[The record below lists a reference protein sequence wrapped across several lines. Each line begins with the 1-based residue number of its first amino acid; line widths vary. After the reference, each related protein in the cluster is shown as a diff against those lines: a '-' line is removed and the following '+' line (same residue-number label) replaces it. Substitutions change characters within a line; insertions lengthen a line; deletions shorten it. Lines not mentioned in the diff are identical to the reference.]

1 MGYYDMDDYIE
12 EPRYPE
18 VDEMLDN
25 VREKIKEQLSKD
37 VTDEVIYSSDI
48 YKDCQATIKK
58 LREDACR
65 KDTNL
70 ANLEQL
76 LRDKNSQLTR
86 MKKAGSYAE
95 YAVGDE
101 CWFVKANSRYEI
113 TCPFCKGAG
122 KVKVQIA
129 EGTIPAEFVGETEL
143 LCPKCKGETYYWT
156 NQPNRKVKNEEFV
169 SYLPCKG
176 RISRV
181 LIDLY
186 EEEGKDSIKY
196 FATSDRG
203 GMCWGAM
210 CENRV
215 FHSKE
220 EAEELALIMSQN
232 SYNEAAFKTGNEQA
246 KDYDE
251 YVEMRKNST
260 CTRNL

>member
-1 MGYYDMDDYIE
+1 MGYYDIDDYIE

-18 VDEMLDN
+18 VDEMLDSL
-25 VREKIKEQLSKD
+25 REKIKEQLSKD

-48 YKDCQATIKK
+48 YKECQATIKK

-70 ANLEQL
+70 ANLEQSV
-76 LRDKNSQLTR
+76 RDKNSQLTR

-101 CWFVKANSRYEI
+101 CWFVKANSRYEL

-143 LCPKCKGETYYWT
+143 RCPKCKGETYYWT
-156 NQPNRKVKNEEFV
+156 SQPDRKVKIEEFV

-176 RISRV
+176 HISRV
-181 LIDLY
+181 LIDLHD
-186 EEEGKDSIKY
+186 EKGEDSIEY
-196 FATSDRG
+196 FAKSD
-203 GMCWGAM
+203 WGAM
-210 CENRV
+210 CKGRV

-220 EAEELALIMSQN
+220 EAEEMAKLMSKN

-251 YVEMRKNST
+251 YVQMRKTTT

>member
-1 MGYYDMDDYIE
+1 MGYYDIDDYIE

-18 VDEMLDN
+18 VDEMLDS

-48 YKDCQATIKK
+48 YKECQEIIKK
-58 LREDACR
+58 LREDIR
-65 KDTNL
+65 QKDTNL
-70 ANLEQL
+70 DL
-76 LRDKNSQLTR
+76 LDKLVRDKNYQLNMMR
-86 MKKAGSYAE
+86 KAGSYAE

-101 CWFVKANSRYEI
+101 CWVVRANSRYEI
-113 TCPFCKGAG
+113 TCPFCKGKG

-129 EGTIPAEFVGETEL
+129 EGTIPSEFVGETEL

-156 NQPNRKVKNEEFV
+156 NQPNRKVKNEEYI

-186 EEEGKDSIKY
+186 EEEGKSSIKY
-196 FATSDRG
+196 FAKSEWLGYINED
-203 GMCWGAM
+203 
-210 CENRV
+210 RV
-215 FHSKE
+215 FRSKE
-220 EAEELALIMSQN
+220 EAEEMAKLMSKN

-251 YVEMRKNST
+251 YVEMRKTSN

>member
-1 MGYYDMDDYIE
+1 MGYYDIDNYIE

-18 VDEMLDN
+18 IDELLDG

-58 LREDACR
+58 LREDICQ
-65 KDTNL
+65 KDR
-70 ANLEQL
+70 NLEMLNQL
-76 LRDKNSQLTR
+76 VKDKNDRLNTL
-86 MKKAGSYAE
+86 KKAGTYAE
-95 YAVGDE
+95 YAIGDE
-101 CWFVKANSRYEI
+101 CWFVKANSSYEI
-113 TCPFCKGAG
+113 TCPFCKGEG

-129 EGTIPAEFVGETEL
+129 EGTIPSEFVGETEL
-143 LCPKCKGETYYWT
+143 RCPKCKGETYYWT
-156 NQPNRKVKNEEFV
+156 NKPDRKVSKEEFIN
-169 SYLPCKG
+169 YLPCKG

-196 FATSDRG
+196 FAKSAWG
-203 GMCWGAM
+203 GIN
-210 CENRV
+210 EERV

-220 EAEELALIMSQN
+220 EAEEVAKLLSKN

-251 YVEMRKNST
+251 YVIMRTHST
-260 CTRNL
+260 CTRDL

>member
-18 VDEMLDN
+18 VDELLDGI
-25 VREKIKEQLSKD
+25 RDKIKETLSKD
-37 VTDEVIYSSDI
+37 VTDELIYSSDI
-48 YKDCQATIKK
+48 YKECQETIKK
-58 LREDACR
+58 LRSNLSQKENNVALLETVVEDMKSR
-65 KDTNL
+65 ID
-70 ANLEQL
+70 
-76 LRDKNSQLTR
+76 R
-86 MKKAGSYAE
+86 MKQAKTYAE
-95 YAVGDE
+95 YAVGEE
-101 CWFVKANSRYEI
+101 CWFVKANSRYEL
-113 TCPFCKGAG
+113 TCPFCKGVG

-129 EGTIPAEFVGETEL
+129 EGTIPSEFVGETEL
-143 LCPKCKGETYYWT
+143 QCPKCKGETYYWT
-156 NQPNRKVKNEEFV
+156 SQPDRKVMKAEYIN
-169 SYLPCKG
+169 YLPCKG
-176 RISRV
+176 HITRV

-196 FATSDRG
+196 FAKSDWLG
-203 GMCWGAM
+203 I
-210 CENRV
+210 CEGKV

-251 YVEMRKNST
+251 YVQMRQNST

>member
-18 VDEMLDN
+18 IDELLDG

-58 LREDACR
+58 LRADICQ
-65 KDTNL
+65 KDR
-70 ANLEQL
+70 NLEMLNQL
-76 LRDKNSQLTR
+76 VKDKNDRLNTL
-86 MKKAGSYAE
+86 KKAGTYAE
-95 YAVGDE
+95 YAIGDE
-101 CWFVKANSRYEI
+101 CWFVKANSRYEL

-122 KVKVQIA
+122 KVKVQIPK
-129 EGTIPAEFVGETEL
+129 GTLPSEFGSETEL
-143 LCPKCKGETYYWT
+143 KCPKCKGEAYYWT
-156 NQPNRKVKNEEFV
+156 SQPNRKVMKEEFI

-176 RISRV
+176 HITRV

-186 EEEGKDSIKY
+186 EEEGKNSIKY
-196 FATSDRG
+196 FANSDRG
-203 GMCWGAM
+203 GIN
-210 CENRV
+210 EERV

-220 EAEELALIMSQN
+220 EAEEVAKLLSKN

-251 YVEMRKNST
+251 YVIMRTHST
-260 CTRNL
+260 CTRDL

>member
-1 MGYYDMDDYIE
+1 MGYFDRDDYIE

-18 VDEMLDN
+18 IDELLDG
-25 VREKIKEQLSKD
+25 VRDKIKEQLSKD

-58 LREDACR
+58 LRTDICQ
-65 KDTNL
+65 KDK
-70 ANLEQL
+70 NLEMLNQL
-76 LRDKNSQLTR
+76 VKDKNDRLDT

-95 YAVGDE
+95 YAIGDE

-113 TCPFCKGAG
+113 TCPFCNGAG

-143 LCPKCKGETYYWT
+143 RCPKCKGETYYWT
-156 NQPNRKVKNEEFV
+156 NKPDRKVSKEEFIN
-169 SYLPCKG
+169 YLPCKG

-196 FATSDRG
+196 FAKSD
-203 GMCWGAM
+203 WGSI
-210 CENRV
+210 CEERV

-220 EAEELALIMSQN
+220 EAEEVAKLLSKN

-251 YVEMRKNST
+251 YVIMRTHST

>member
-1 MGYYDMDDYIE
+1 MGYYDIDDYIE

-18 VDEMLDN
+18 VDEMLDSL
-25 VREKIKEQLSKD
+25 REKIKEQLSKD

-48 YKDCQATIKK
+48 YKECQEIIKK
-58 LREDACR
+58 LREDIR
-65 KDTNL
+65 QKDTNL
-70 ANLEQL
+70 DL
-76 LRDKNSQLTR
+76 LDKLVRDKNSQLNR
-86 MKKAGSYAE
+86 MRKAGSYAE

-113 TCPFCKGAG
+113 NCPFCGGKG

-129 EGTIPAEFVGETEL
+129 EGTIPPEFVGETEL
-143 LCPKCKGETYYWT
+143 ICPKCKNEIYYWDDK
-156 NQPNRKVKNEEFV
+156 PNRKVRNEEFV

-181 LIDLY
+181 LINLD
-186 EEEGKDSIKY
+186 EEEGKSSIKY
-196 FATSDRG
+196 FAKSDSG
-203 GMCWGAM
+203 WGAFS
-210 CENRV
+210 EERV
-215 FHSKE
+215 FHTKE
-220 EAEELALIMSQN
+220 EAQEMAQLMSKN

-251 YVEMRKNST
+251 YVIMRTHST

>member
-1 MGYYDMDDYIE
+1 MGYYDIDDYIE

-18 VDEMLDN
+18 IDELLDG

-37 VTDEVIYSSDI
+37 VTDEVIYSSEI

-58 LREDACR
+58 LHADICQ
-65 KDTNL
+65 KDR
-70 ANLEQL
+70 NLEMLNQL
-76 LRDKNSQLTR
+76 VKDKNDRLNTL
-86 MKKAGSYAE
+86 KKAGSYAE

-101 CWFVKANSRYEI
+101 CWFVKANSRYEL

-143 LCPKCKGETYYWT
+143 RCPKCKGETYYWT
-156 NQPNRKVKNEEFV
+156 NKPDRKVSKEEFIN
-169 SYLPCKG
+169 YLPCKG

-196 FATSDRG
+196 FAKSDWG
-203 GMCWGAM
+203 GIN
-210 CENRV
+210 EERV

-220 EAEELALIMSQN
+220 EAEEVAKLLSKN

-251 YVEMRKNST
+251 YVIMRTHST
-260 CTRNL
+260 CTRDL

>member
-1 MGYYDMDDYIE
+1 MGYFDRDDYIE

-18 VDEMLDN
+18 VDEMLDSL
-25 VREKIKEQLSKD
+25 REKIKEQLSKD
-37 VTDEVIYSSDI
+37 VTNEVIYSSDI
-48 YKDCQATIKK
+48 YKECQEIIKK
-58 LREDACR
+58 LREDIR
-65 KDTNL
+65 QKDTNL
-70 ANLEQL
+70 DL
-76 LRDKNSQLTR
+76 LDKLVRDKNYQLNMMR
-86 MKKAGSYAE
+86 KAGSYAE

-143 LCPKCKGETYYWT
+143 RCPKCKGETYYWT
-156 NQPNRKVKNEEFV
+156 NQPNRKVKIEEFV
-169 SYLPCKG
+169 SYVPCKG

-186 EEEGKDSIKY
+186 EEEGKNSIKY
-196 FATSDRG
+196 FAKSD
-203 GMCWGAM
+203 WGAIS
-210 CENRV
+210 EERV
-215 FHSKE
+215 FRTKE
-220 EAEELALIMSQN
+220 EAEELAKIMSKN

-251 YVEMRKNST
+251 YVEMRKTTT

>member
-12 EPRYPE
+12 QPRYPE
-18 VDEMLDN
+18 VDEMLDSL
-25 VREKIKEQLSKD
+25 REKIKEQLSRD

-76 LRDKNSQLTR
+76 VRDKNSQLNR
-86 MKKAGSYAE
+86 MRKAGSYAE

-101 CWFVKANSRYEI
+101 CWFVKANSRYEL
-113 TCPFCKGAG
+113 TCPFCKGTG

-143 LCPKCKGETYYWT
+143 RCPKCKGEQYYWKD
-156 NQPNRKVKNEEFV
+156 QPNRKVKEQEFI

-176 RISRV
+176 RITRV

-196 FATSDRG
+196 FAKSDG
-203 GMCWGAM
+203 GVIS
-210 CENRV
+210 EERV
-215 FHSKE
+215 FRTKE
-220 EAEELALIMSQN
+220 EVEELAKLMSKN

-251 YVEMRKNST
+251 YIQMRKNTT

>member
-1 MGYYDMDDYIE
+1 MGYYDIDDYIE

-18 VDEMLDN
+18 VDEMLDSL
-25 VREKIKEQLSKD
+25 REKIKGQLSKD
-37 VTDEVIYSSDI
+37 VTDEVIYSSGI
-48 YKDCQATIKK
+48 YKECQATIKK

-65 KDTNL
+65 KDINL

-76 LRDKNSQLTR
+76 VTDKNSQLDR
-86 MKKAGSYAE
+86 MRKASSYAE

-101 CWFVKANSRYEI
+101 GWFVKANSRYEI

-122 KVKVQIA
+122 KVKVKIA

-143 LCPKCKGETYYWT
+143 RCPKCKGETYYRT
-156 NQPNRKVKNEEFV
+156 NQPNRKVRKEEFIN
-169 SYLPCKG
+169 YLPCKG

-186 EEEGKDSIKY
+186 EEEGKNNIKY
-196 FATSDRG
+196 FAKSD
-203 GMCWGAM
+203 WGDI
-210 CENRV
+210 CEERV
-215 FHSKE
+215 FRTKE
-220 EAEELALIMSQN
+220 EAQEMAQLMSKN
-232 SYNEAAFKTGNEQA
+232 SYNEAAFKTGNEKA

-251 YVEMRKNST
+251 YVEMRKTTT

>member
-18 VDEMLDN
+18 VDEMLDSL
-25 VREKIKEQLSKD
+25 REKIKEQLNRD
-37 VTDEVIYSSDI
+37 VTDEVIYCSDI
-48 YKDCQATIKK
+48 YKECQATIKK
-58 LREDACR
+58 LRENICL
-65 KDTNL
+65 KDRDL
-70 ANLEQL
+70 DL
-76 LRDKNSQLTR
+76 LNKLVKDKNDRLKTI
-86 MKKAGSYAE
+86 KKAGSYAE

-113 TCPFCKGAG
+113 TCPFCKGTG

-143 LCPKCKGETYYWT
+143 RCPKCKGETYYWT
-156 NQPNRKVKNEEFV
+156 NQPNRKVKIEEFV
-169 SYLPCKG
+169 SYVPCKG

-186 EEEGKDSIKY
+186 EEEGKNSIKY
-196 FATSDRG
+196 FAKSD
-203 GMCWGAM
+203 WGAI
-210 CENRV
+210 CEERV
-215 FHSKE
+215 FRTKE
-220 EAEELALIMSQN
+220 EAEERAKLMSKN

-251 YVEMRKNST
+251 YVEMRKTTT

>member
-1 MGYYDMDDYIE
+1 MEYYDIDDYIE

-18 VDEMLDN
+18 FDEMLDN
-25 VREKIKEQLSKD
+25 LREKIKEQLSKD
-37 VTDEVIYSSDI
+37 VTDEVIYSSAI
-48 YKDCQATIKK
+48 YKDCQETIRK
-58 LREDACR
+58 LREDTYR
-65 KDTNL
+65 KDTNI

-76 LRDKNSQLTR
+76 VRDKNSQLHR
-86 MKKAGSYAE
+86 MREAGSYAE

-101 CWFVKANSRYEI
+101 CWFVKAHSRYEL

-143 LCPKCKGETYYWT
+143 RCPKCKGETYYWT
-156 NQPNRKVKNEEFV
+156 QQPDRKVSKEEFTN
-169 SYLPCKG
+169 YIPCKG

-186 EEEGKDSIKY
+186 EEEGKDSITY
-196 FATSDRG
+196 FAEPVWG
-203 GMCWGAM
+203 GMC
-210 CENRV
+210 EESV

-220 EAEELALIMSQN
+220 EAEEVAKLMSKN
-232 SYNEAAFKTGNEQA
+232 SYNEAAFKTGNEEA

-251 YVEMRKNST
+251 YVQMRKSSV

>member
-1 MGYYDMDDYIE
+1 MGYYDVDDYIE

-18 VDEMLDN
+18 VEDLLDGL
-25 VREKIKEQLSKD
+25 RDKIKESLSKD
-37 VTDEVIYSSDI
+37 ITDEVIYSSDI

-58 LREDACR
+58 LREDAR
-65 KDTNL
+65 HMDTNIT
-70 ANLEQL
+70 NLEQL
-76 LRDKNSQLTR
+76 VRDKNSQLTK

-101 CWFVKANSRYEI
+101 CWFVKASSRYEI
-113 TCPFCKGAG
+113 TCPFCKGQG

-129 EGTIPAEFVGETEL
+129 EGTIPSEFIGETEL

-176 RISRV
+176 RITRV

-186 EEEGKDSIKY
+186 EEEGKNSIKY
-196 FATSDRG
+196 FAKSD
-203 GMCWGAM
+203 WGSIS
-210 CENRV
+210 EERV
-215 FHSKE
+215 FRSKE
-220 EAEELALIMSQN
+220 DAEEVAKLMSKN

-246 KDYDE
+246 QDYDE
-251 YVEMRKNST
+251 YVQMRKNT
-260 CTRNL
+260 ACTRNL

>member
-1 MGYYDMDDYIE
+1 MGYYDIDDYIE

-18 VDEMLDN
+18 VDEMLDSLK
-25 VREKIKEQLSKD
+25 EKIKEQLSKD

-48 YKDCQATIKK
+48 YKECQETIKK
-58 LREDACR
+58 LRS
-65 KDTNL
+65 NL
-70 ANLEQL
+70 SQKENNISLLETVVTDMKS
-76 LRDKNSQLTR
+76 RMDR
-86 MKKAGSYAE
+86 MKQAKTYAE

-101 CWFVKANSRYEI
+101 CWFVKANSRYEL

-129 EGTIPAEFVGETEL
+129 EGTVPSEFVGETEL
-143 LCPKCKGETYYWT
+143 RCPKCKGETYYWT
-156 NQPNRKVKNEEFV
+156 NQPNRKVKIEEFV

-176 RISRV
+176 RITRV

-196 FATSDRG
+196 FAKSDWG
-203 GMCWGAM
+203 GI
-210 CENRV
+210 CEERV
-215 FHSKE
+215 FRSKE
-220 EAEELALIMSQN
+220 EAEEMAKLMSKN
-232 SYNEAAFKTGNEQA
+232 SYNEAAFKTGNKQA

-251 YVEMRKNST
+251 YVQLRKNTT

>member
-1 MGYYDMDDYIE
+1 MGYYDIDDYIE

-18 VDEMLDN
+18 VDEMLDS

-48 YKDCQATIKK
+48 YKECQGIIKK
-58 LREDACR
+58 LREDIR
-65 KDTNL
+65 QKDTNL
-70 ANLEQL
+70 DL
-76 LRDKNSQLTR
+76 LDKLVRDKNYQLNT

-113 TCPFCKGAG
+113 TCPFCKGKG

-129 EGTIPAEFVGETEL
+129 EGTIPPEFVGETEL
-143 LCPKCKGETYYWT
+143 LCPKCKGEAYYWS
-156 NQPNRKVKNEEFV
+156 NQPNRKVKNEEFI

-176 RISRV
+176 RICRV

-186 EEEGKDSIKY
+186 EEEGKSSIKY
-196 FATSDRG
+196 FAKSGWG
-203 GMCWGAM
+203 GI
-210 CENRV
+210 CEERV
-215 FHSKE
+215 FRSKE
-220 EAEELALIMSQN
+220 EAEEIAKLMSTN

>member
-18 VDEMLDN
+18 IDDLLDGL
-25 VREKIKEQLSKD
+25 RDKIKESLSKD

-65 KDTNL
+65 MDTNIT
-70 ANLEQL
+70 NLEQL
-76 LRDKNSQLTR
+76 IRDKNSQLNR

-113 TCPFCKGAG
+113 TCPFCKGQG

-129 EGTIPAEFVGETEL
+129 EGTIPPEFVGETEL
-143 LCPKCKGETYYWT
+143 RCPKCKGEMYWRDSD
-156 NQPNRKVKNEEFV
+156 PNRKIAKKEFI

-176 RISRV
+176 RITRV
-181 LIDLY
+181 LINLS
-186 EEEGKDSIKY
+186 EEKGKDSINY
-196 FATSDRG
+196 FAKSD
-203 GMCWGAM
+203 WGSM
-210 CENRV
+210 NEGRV
-215 FHSKE
+215 FCSKE
-220 EAEELALIMSQN
+220 EAGEMAKLMSKN
-232 SYNEAAFKTGNEQA
+232 SYNEAAFKTGNEEA

-251 YVEMRKNST
+251 YVQMRKNSV
-260 CTRNL
+260 CIRNL

>member
-18 VDEMLDN
+18 IDELLDG

-58 LREDACR
+58 LRADICQ
-65 KDTNL
+65 KDR
-70 ANLEQL
+70 NLEMLNQL
-76 LRDKNSQLTR
+76 VKDKNARLNT

-95 YAVGDE
+95 YAIGDE
-101 CWFVKANSRYEI
+101 CWFVKANSSYEI
-113 TCPFCKGAG
+113 TCPFCKGEG

-129 EGTIPAEFVGETEL
+129 EGTIPSEFVGETEL
-143 LCPKCKGETYYWT
+143 RCPKCKGETYYWT
-156 NQPNRKVKNEEFV
+156 NQPNRKVSKEEFIN
-169 SYLPCKG
+169 YLPCKG
-176 RISRV
+176 RITRV

-186 EEEGKDSIKY
+186 EEEGKDNIKY
-196 FATSDRG
+196 FAKSDWG
-203 GMCWGAM
+203 GIN
-210 CENRV
+210 EERV

-220 EAEELALIMSQN
+220 EAEEVAKLLSKN

-246 KDYDE
+246 KDYNE
-251 YVEMRKNST
+251 YVIMRTHST
-260 CTRNL
+260 CTRDL

>member
-1 MGYYDMDDYIE
+1 MGYYDIDDYIE

-18 VDEMLDN
+18 VDEMLDS
-25 VREKIKEQLSKD
+25 VRDKIKEQLSRD
-37 VTDEVIYSSDI
+37 VTDEVICSSDI
-48 YKDCQATIKK
+48 YKECQETIKK
-58 LREDACR
+58 LREDIR
-65 KDTNL
+65 QKDTNL
-70 ANLEQL
+70 SLLDQL
-76 LRDKNSQLTR
+76 VRDKNSQLNKMR
-86 MKKAGSYAE
+86 KAGSYAE

-113 TCPFCKGAG
+113 TCPFCKGKG

-129 EGTIPAEFVGETEL
+129 EGTIPPEFVGETEL
-143 LCPKCKGETYYWT
+143 LCPKCKNETYYWS
-156 NQPNRKVKNEEFV
+156 NQPNRKVKNEEYI

-186 EEEGKDSIKY
+186 EEEGKSSIKY
-196 FATSDRG
+196 FAKSEWLGSINED
-203 GMCWGAM
+203 
-210 CENRV
+210 RV
-215 FHSKE
+215 FRSKE
-220 EAEELALIMSQN
+220 EAEEMAKLMSTN

>member
-12 EPRYPE
+12 EPRYSE
-18 VDEMLDN
+18 IDELLDG
-25 VREKIKEQLSKD
+25 VRDKIKEQLSKD

-58 LREDACR
+58 LQADICQ
-65 KDTNL
+65 KDR
-70 ANLEQL
+70 NLEMLNQL
-76 LRDKNSQLTR
+76 VQDKNDRLNTL
-86 MKKAGSYAE
+86 KKAGTYAE
-95 YAVGDE
+95 YAIGDE

-113 TCPFCKGAG
+113 TCPFCNGAG

-143 LCPKCKGETYYWT
+143 RCPKCKGETYYWT
-156 NQPNRKVKNEEFV
+156 NKPDRKVSKEEFIN
-169 SYLPCKG
+169 YLPCKG

-186 EEEGKDSIKY
+186 EEEGEDSIKY
-196 FATSDRG
+196 FAKSD
-203 GMCWGAM
+203 WGSI
-210 CENRV
+210 CEERV

-220 EAEELALIMSQN
+220 EAEEAAKLLSKN

-251 YVEMRKNST
+251 YVIMRTHST

>member
-1 MGYYDMDDYIE
+1 MGYYDIDNYIE

-18 VDEMLDN
+18 IDELLDG

-58 LREDACR
+58 LREDICQ
-65 KDTNL
+65 KDR
-70 ANLEQL
+70 NLEMLNQL
-76 LRDKNSQLTR
+76 VKDKNDRLNTL
-86 MKKAGSYAE
+86 KKAGTYAE
-95 YAVGDE
+95 YAIGDE
-101 CWFVKANSRYEI
+101 CWFVKANSSYEI
-113 TCPFCKGAG
+113 TCPFCKGEG

-129 EGTIPAEFVGETEL
+129 EGTIPSEFVGETEL
-143 LCPKCKGETYYWT
+143 RCPKCKGETYYWT
-156 NQPNRKVKNEEFV
+156 NKPDRKVSKEEFIN
-169 SYLPCKG
+169 YLPCKG

-196 FATSDRG
+196 FAKSDWG
-203 GMCWGAM
+203 GIN
-210 CENRV
+210 EERV

-220 EAEELALIMSQN
+220 EAEEVAKLLSKN

-251 YVEMRKNST
+251 YVIMRTHST
-260 CTRNL
+260 CTRDL

>member
-1 MGYYDMDDYIE
+1 MGYYDIDDYIE

-18 VDEMLDN
+18 VDELLDG

-58 LREDACR
+58 LRADICQ
-65 KDTNL
+65 KDR
-70 ANLEQL
+70 NLEVLNQL
-76 LRDKNSQLTR
+76 VKDKNDRLNTL
-86 MKKAGSYAE
+86 KKAGTYAE
-95 YAVGDE
+95 YAIGDE
-101 CWFVKANSRYEI
+101 CWFVKANSSYEI
-113 TCPFCKGAG
+113 TCPFCKGEG

-143 LCPKCKGETYYWT
+143 RCPKCKGETYYWT
-156 NQPNRKVKNEEFV
+156 NKPDRKVSKEEFIN
-169 SYLPCKG
+169 YLPCKG

-196 FATSDRG
+196 FAKSDWG
-203 GMCWGAM
+203 GIN
-210 CENRV
+210 EERV

-220 EAEELALIMSQN
+220 EAEEVAKLLSKN

-251 YVEMRKNST
+251 YVIMRTHST
-260 CTRNL
+260 CTQDL

>member
-1 MGYYDMDDYIE
+1 MGYYDIDDYIE

-18 VDEMLDN
+18 VDEMLDSLK
-25 VREKIKEQLSKD
+25 EKIKEQLSKD

-48 YKDCQATIKK
+48 YKECQETIKK
-58 LREDACR
+58 LRS
-65 KDTNL
+65 NL
-70 ANLEQL
+70 SQKENNISLLETVVTDMKS
-76 LRDKNSQLTR
+76 RIDR
-86 MKKAGSYAE
+86 MKQAKTYAE

-101 CWFVKANSRYEI
+101 CWFVKANSRYEL

-129 EGTIPAEFVGETEL
+129 EGTVPSEFVGETEL
-143 LCPKCKGETYYWT
+143 RCPKCKGETYYWT
-156 NQPNRKVKNEEFV
+156 NQPNRKVKIEGFV

-176 RISRV
+176 RITRV

-196 FATSDRG
+196 FAKSDWG
-203 GMCWGAM
+203 GI
-210 CENRV
+210 CEERV
-215 FHSKE
+215 FRSKE
-220 EAEELALIMSQN
+220 EAEEMAKLMSKN
-232 SYNEAAFKTGNEQA
+232 SYNEAAFKTGNKQA

-251 YVEMRKNST
+251 YVQLRKNTT

>member
-12 EPRYPE
+12 GPRYPE
-18 VDEMLDN
+18 IEELLDG
-25 VREKIKEQLSKD
+25 VRDKIKEQLSKD

-58 LREDACR
+58 LRADICQ
-65 KDTNL
+65 KDR
-70 ANLEQL
+70 NLEMLNQL
-76 LRDKNSQLTR
+76 VQDKNDRLNT

-95 YAVGDE
+95 YAIGDE

-113 TCPFCKGAG
+113 TCPFCNGAG

-129 EGTIPAEFVGETEL
+129 EGTIPSEFVGETEL
-143 LCPKCKGETYYWT
+143 RCPKCKGETYYWT
-156 NQPNRKVKNEEFV
+156 NQPDRKVMKEEFIN
-169 SYLPCKG
+169 YLPCKG

-196 FATSDRG
+196 FAKSN
-203 GMCWGAM
+203 WGDT
-210 CENRV
+210 CEERV
-215 FHSKE
+215 FRTKE
-220 EAEELALIMSQN
+220 EAEEVAKLLSKN

-246 KDYDE
+246 KDYNE
-251 YVEMRKNST
+251 YVIMRTHST
-260 CTRNL
+260 CT

>member
-1 MGYYDMDDYIE
+1 MGYYDIDDYIE

-18 VDEMLDN
+18 IDELLDG
-25 VREKIKEQLSKD
+25 VRDKIKEKLSKD

-58 LREDACR
+58 LRADICQ
-65 KDTNL
+65 KDR
-70 ANLEQL
+70 NLEMLNQL
-76 LRDKNSQLTR
+76 VKDKNDRLDT
-86 MKKAGSYAE
+86 MKKAGNYAE

-143 LCPKCKGETYYWT
+143 LCPKCKGETYYWAS
-156 NQPNRKVKNEEFV
+156 QPNRKVRKEEFV

-186 EEEGKDSIKY
+186 AEEGKDSIKY
-196 FATSDRG
+196 FSKSDWG
-203 GMCWGAM
+203 GI
-210 CENRV
+210 CEERV
-215 FHSKE
+215 FRTKE
-220 EAEELALIMSQN
+220 EAQEIAQLMSKN

-251 YVEMRKNST
+251 YVELRKTVT

>member
-37 VTDEVIYSSDI
+37 VTNEVIYSSDI

-101 CWFVKANSRYEI
+101 CWFVKADSRYEI

-143 LCPKCKGETYYWT
+143 RCPKCKGETYYWT
-156 NQPNRKVKNEEFV
+156 SQPDRKVMKAEYLK
-169 SYLPCKG
+169 YLPCKG
-176 RISRV
+176 HISRV
-181 LIDLY
+181 IIDLHD
-186 EEEGKDSIKY
+186 EKGKDSIDY
-196 FATSDRG
+196 FAKSDWVG
-203 GMCWGAM
+203 I
-210 CENRV
+210 CEKNV

-220 EAEELALIMSQN
+220 EAQELAQLMSKN

-251 YVEMRKNST
+251 YVEMRKTTT
-260 CTRNL
+260 CTRNP

>member
-18 VDEMLDN
+18 IDELLDG
-25 VREKIKEQLSKD
+25 VRDKIKEQLSKD

-58 LREDACR
+58 LQADICQ
-65 KDTNL
+65 KDR
-70 ANLEQL
+70 NLEMLNQL
-76 LRDKNSQLTR
+76 VKDKNDRLNTL
-86 MKKAGSYAE
+86 KKAGSYAE
-95 YAVGDE
+95 YAIGDE

-113 TCPFCKGAG
+113 TCPFCNGTG

-143 LCPKCKGETYYWT
+143 KCPKCKGETYYWT
-156 NQPNRKVKNEEFV
+156 NKPDRKVSKEEFIN
-169 SYLPCKG
+169 YLPCKG
-176 RISRV
+176 RITRV

-186 EEEGKDSIKY
+186 EEEGKGSIKY
-196 FATSDRG
+196 FAKSDWG
-203 GMCWGAM
+203 GI
-210 CENRV
+210 CEERV

-220 EAEELALIMSQN
+220 EAEEVAKLLSKN

-251 YVEMRKNST
+251 YVIMRTHST
-260 CTRNL
+260 CTRDL

>member
-1 MGYYDMDDYIE
+1 MGYYDRDYYIE

-18 VDEMLDN
+18 VDEMLDS
-25 VREKIKEQLSKD
+25 VRDKIKEQLSRD

-48 YKDCQATIKK
+48 YKECQETIKK
-58 LREDACR
+58 LREDIR
-65 KDTNL
+65 QKDTNL
-70 ANLEQL
+70 NLLDQL
-76 LRDKNSQLTR
+76 VRDKNSQLNKMR
-86 MKKAGSYAE
+86 KAGSYAE

-129 EGTIPAEFVGETEL
+129 EGTVPSEFVGETEL
-143 LCPKCKGETYYWT
+143 TCPKCKNETYYWT
-156 NQPNRKVKNEEFV
+156 HQPNRKVKKEEYI
-169 SYLPCKG
+169 SYVPCKG
-176 RISRV
+176 RVSRV

-186 EEEGKDSIKY
+186 GKEEEGKDSIKY
-196 FATSDRG
+196 FAKSD
-203 GMCWGAM
+203 WGAI
-210 CENRV
+210 CEERV

-220 EAEELALIMSQN
+220 EAQEMAQLMSKN

-251 YVEMRKNST
+251 YVIMRTHST